1 MVLKKSPSTKHWY
14 LLVLNFII
22 LFLAVF
28 AVEGGKA
35 IDQKTPK
42 PEEIVERAILGHGS
56 RAAIYAIQRTGRVGA
71 LVTFHT
77 PEGTREGRS
86 VLKFLRKQKMKEDL
100 IMIELEMPDTKY
112 MIGFDG
118 TETWSVHDGQVQK
131 PSPEEVNAL
140 HSSYEHSYDAILRY
154 RENNSK
160 LEYVGS
166 KNLGTLAIDIIDLIS
181 PEGVRTRYEISQK
194 RPFYHILY
202 LEYEDRSDPDAEPV
216 KYRINFRNF
225 KTVQN
230 TRIPYET
237 LVFKNGKLIEER
249 RIVEAAYNVQL
260 DEKSFKQENATKP
273 IESVPGM

>member
-1 MVLKKSPSTKHWY
+1 MALKKSPTTQYRY
-14 LLVLNFII
+14 LLALSSII
-22 LFLAVF
+22 LFLVISAV
-28 AVEGGKA
+28 AGGKVA
-35 IDQKTPK
+35 DQKTPK

-56 RAAIYAIQRTGRVGA
+56 RAAIYAVQRTGRVGA

-77 PEGTREGRS
+77 PEGSREGRS
-86 VLKFLRKQKMKEDL
+86 TLKFLRKQKLKEDL
-100 IMIELEMPDTKY
+100 LMIELDMPDTKY

-131 PSPEEVNAL
+131 PSPEEIHAL
-140 HSSYEHSYDAILRY
+140 HSSHEHSYEAILRY

-160 LEYVGS
+160 LEYVET
-166 KNLGTLAIDIIDLIS
+166 KNLGPLSVDIIDLIS

-202 LEYEDRSDPDAEPV
+202 LEYEDRSDPNAEPV
-216 KYRINFRNF
+216 KYRLNFKNF

-237 LVFKNGKLIEER
+237 AVFKNGKLVEER
-249 RIVEAAYNVQL
+249 KIVEASYNVQL
-260 DEKSFKQENATKP
+260 DEKSFKQENANKP
-273 IESVPGM
+273 IESVP